1 MKLKTNKICIKELR
15 KKIKNQ
21 KNEDY
26 SINKQHMTNYDWMM
40 KLKRKLKL
48 YKRTKNKNL
57 KIKTIDTKS
66 EEKHKLRG

>member
-1 MKLKTNKICIKELR
+1 MELKPDKKKCAKRLR
-15 KKIKNQ
+15 KKLEIKRIGT
-21 KNEDY
+21 KVE
-26 SINKQHMTNYDWMM
+26 KTTLTNYDWMV
-40 KLKRKLKL
+40 KLKRKSKL

>member
-1 MKLKTNKICIKELR
+1 MELKPDKKKCTKKLR
-15 KKIKNQ
+15 KKLEIKRIGT
-21 KNEDY
+21 KVE
-26 SINKQHMTNYDWMM
+26 KTTLTNYDWMM
-40 KLKRKLKL
+40 KLKRKSKL

>member
-1 MKLKTNKICIKELR
+1 MV
-15 KKIKNQ
+15 
-21 KNEDY
+21 
-26 SINKQHMTNYDWMM
+26 
-40 KLKRKLKL
+40 KLKRKSKL